1 MLVYAARSSRRS
13 LFARSA
19 RIDHPMASTR
29 MMSAR
34 VSPSLGRPRRG
45 AKPALASRPIVR
57 ASAQGKGS
65 TDDYVVTLVNIAV
78 TAGNEE
84 GFVAQSVDNASNSV
98 EVTVHPTKPTEP
110 TEPTARSH
118 SNDTIDRSTVPTHNL
133 D

>member
-1 MLVYAARSSRRS
+1 
-13 LFARSA
+13 
-19 RIDHPMASTR
+19 

-34 VSPSLGRPRRG
+34 ASPSLGRLRRG

-98 EVTVHPTKPTEP
+98 EVTAHPTKPTEP

-118 SNDTIDRSTVPTHNL
+118 SDDTIDRSTVPTHSSTDPLSTRPLLRPQIRNPITAGSTSCRT
-133 D
+133 

>member
-1 MLVYAARSSRRS
+1 
-13 LFARSA
+13 
-19 RIDHPMASTR
+19 

-34 VSPSLGRPRRG
+34 ASPSLGRLRRG

-84 GFVAQSVDNASNSV
+84 GFVTQSVDNASNSV
-98 EVTVHPTKPTEP
+98 EVTAHPTKPTEP
-110 TEPTARSH
+110 TEPPRVPIQTTRS
-118 SNDTIDRSTVPTHNL
+118 IDPPSRLTPRLTLSQPDPFFALKSGTR
-133 D
+133 

>member
-1 MLVYAARSSRRS
+1 
-13 LFARSA
+13 
-19 RIDHPMASTR
+19 

-34 VSPSLGRPRRG
+34 APPSLGRPRRG

-98 EVTVHPTKPTEP
+98 EVTAHPTKPTGP